1 MVFFCQTGCGKTTSL
16 EAFVSQLVNQNKTV
30 IVFRTQADEVGFM
43 QSATSLDPYFGLP
56 PEGVTGKFLQA
67 TIEAHIGKSAARHH
81 GDLVDLTYPNRPASL
96 KDVLLEV
103 RNRRTLAETG
113 TTAKARAG
121 LVKWKVFE
129 EYLVDIV
136 GQLGN
141 IKPYFPAP
149 LISHLPGIYLCDLA
163 KFGKAVQ

>member
-1 MVFFCQTGCGKTTSL
+1 MRFKVGYQVGSQEEVYIDIPDQTPGHMVFVGQTGCGKTTSL

-103 RNRRTLAETG
+103 R
-113 TTAKARAG
+113 
-121 LVKWKVFE
+121 
-129 EYLVDIV
+129 
-136 GQLGN
+136 
-141 IKPYFPAP
+141 
-149 LISHLPGIYLCDLA
+149 
-163 KFGKAVQ
+163 